1 MIKVK
6 LSDFIFQDYNTMT
19 SVLDVKIAVNLD
31 HRMPRD
37 KLKIGYFL

>member
-19 SVLDVKIAVNLD
+19 SDFGGENSSG
-31 HRMPRD
+31 
-37 KLKIGYFL
+37 IGNKKRTEKQR